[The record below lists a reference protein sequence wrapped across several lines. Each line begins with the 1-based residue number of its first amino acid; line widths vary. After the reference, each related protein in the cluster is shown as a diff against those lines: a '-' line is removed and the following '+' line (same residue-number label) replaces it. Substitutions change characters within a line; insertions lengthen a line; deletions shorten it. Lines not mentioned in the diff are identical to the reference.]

1 MVFFLIL
8 NCFNNNLKKKKKNHL
23 KVKTNLIIHAI
34 KNIQNNC
41 ALKLVEIIKYL

>member
-8 NCFNNNLKKKKKNHL
+8 NCFNNNFKKKNHL